1 MILSGILMVAL
12 GSAAETVPA
21 PEELFRRVVAAPAAA
36 FSGKVRTEGS
46 DGRARIQ
53 TIKYA
58 PGGRLRREIL
68 GEDGRPIRLTVSD
81 GKLEWTQDLK
91 TGRHWSGPPAEPWQ
105 RRLGPDETER
115 VSSAYE
121 MVSSTGEAVAGRETW
136 RLDLRPRTGARLGR
150 RLWVD
155 RVHGL
160 VLKTRTLRPE
170 GEKSLE
176 TGFETIA
183 FPEKPEGAW
192 FKFSPPAGEPGYA
205 RAQADEQALAEARRA
220 GLDPKLPAW
229 LPSGFVFE
237 GLKVIAYRKGKRL
250 IHFRFSDG
258 AGVVSLFQCPPRSR
272 LDFGKR
278 PKEKVRVAGGQ
289 GYLSWTEEGNLLGWG
304 TPGARMVLVGPLG
317 FDELKRVAES
327 IR

>member
-1 MILSGILMVAL
+1 MIFLRVLMLAVGA
-12 GSAAETVPA
+12 SAESVPA
-21 PEELFRRVVAAPAAA
+21 PEELFRRVIQAPAVV
-36 FSGKVRTEGS
+36 FSGRVRAEGA
-46 DGRARIQ
+46 DGPARLQ
-53 TIKYA
+53 AIKYA

-68 GEDGRPIRLTVSD
+68 GEDGRPLRLTVSD

-91 TGRHWSGPPAEPWQ
+91 SGRHWSGPPAEPWQ
-105 RRLGPDETER
+105 RRLGPDETQR
-115 VSSAYE
+115 VSAAYE
-121 MVSSTGEAVAGRETW
+121 MTSSTGERVAGRDTW
-136 RLDLRPRTGARLGR
+136 VLELRPRTGARLGR

-160 VLKTRTLRPE
+160 VLRSRTLRPE

-176 TGFETIA
+176 AGFEAIS
-183 FPEKPEGAW
+183 FPEKPDPAW
-192 FKFSPPAGEPGYA
+192 FKFVPPAGEPAYA
-205 RAQADEQALAEARRA
+205 RAQADEEAMAEARRA

-237 GLKVIAYRKGKRL
+237 GLKVLSYRKGKRL

-278 PKEKVRVAGGQ
+278 PKEKVRVAGGP

-317 FDELKRVAES
+317 LDELKRVAES